1 MPQQQPSAEGATAR
15 LIPDQVI
22 KIAGRVADG
31 SLTGKSITVEFQ
43 IDDENIALFLK
54 RINDG
59 NDEKTLEVLC
69 GMLRFNPKI
78 LQNPLVFGTVY
89 GLYQNPFLWRQSPGL
104 AEKWVAEVSKAIAEG
119 LTHGWSVEVTK
130 PSVRRQGRPPV
141 LFPHLY
147 ERDGWMPTADSM
159 EDARDLYELLK
170 LYEDLHERLRNCD
183 NWKALSAEFR
193 DHPTEVVEERAFDTE
208 EVFDQFKA
216 EHRWAGRIL
225 SKADYH
231 RMVHDSFLEVIK
243 NNSPR
248 HALTCELLATLR
260 YNRAPELDIT
270 ASLIHSSI
278 ALAKKHRKQLANI

>member
-1 MPQQQPSAEGATAR
+1 VRVIPLFQSFTIITLTDPGATRFALAPGYYIAR
-15 LIPDQVI
+15 LWRSD
-22 KIAGRVADG
+22 R
-31 SLTGKSITVEFQ
+31 TVR
-43 IDDENIALFLK
+43 AL
-54 RINDG
+54 
-59 NDEKTLEVLC
+59 
-69 GMLRFNPKI
+69 
-78 LQNPLVFGTVY
+78 
-89 GLYQNPFLWRQSPGL
+89 
-104 AEKWVAEVSKAIAEG
+104 
-119 LTHGWSVEVTK
+119 
-130 PSVRRQGRPPV
+130 
-141 LFPHLY
+141 
-147 ERDGWMPTADSM
+147 
-159 EDARDLYELLK
+159 
-170 LYEDLHERLRNCD
+170 
-183 NWKALSAEFR
+183 ALSAEFR